1 MSSKLRLTVACGD
14 YELVQPLIKDEV
26 QPTGIDLTI
35 LDDMDPATRHWRFFR
50 NQEFDA
56 AEVSSCSYIMS
67 VSQGYQFKAIPVFLH
82 RRFRHGFIF
91 INANKGIEKPTDLI
105 GKKIGC
111 KIFTVSAIHWQR
123 GILEHEYGVPHR
135 SVDWYAELDEDIDFP
150 FPPGLKVH
158 RLPHNGSVE
167 QMLLDGELDALL
179 SPDLLPSLRNKDPR
193 IRRLFPKYWEEEE
206 KYYRK
211 TGIFPIMHVLAIRP
225 EIVEKYPW
233 VPVNLYNAFDE
244 AKAVAMRRMENPR
257 LVPLAWYRRYWE
269 EQEELLG
276 PDPWE
281 YGLTEQNRITLETYV
296 GYFVE
301 QGLIEERIPLD
312 RLFLNVDQGR
322 KRGAEYRDRI

>member
-1 MSSKLRLTVACGD
+1 VSSKIRITIACGD
-14 YELVQPLIKDEV
+14 YELVQPLIRGV
-26 QPTGIDLTI
+26 VRPTGIDLTI

-50 NQEFDA
+50 NQEFDV

-67 VSQGYQFKAIPVFLH
+67 VSRGYPFKAIPVFLH

-123 GILEHEYGVPHR
+123 GILEHEYGVPHK
-135 SVDWYAELDEDIDFP
+135 SIDWYAELDEDIDFT
-150 FPPGLKVH
+150 PPPDLKLH
-158 RLPHNGSVE
+158 RLPHDASVE

-179 SPDLLPSLRNKDPR
+179 SPDLLPSLRNGDPR
-193 IRRLFPKYWEEEE
+193 IRRLFPNYWEEEE

-211 TGIFPIMHVLAIRP
+211 TAIFPIMHVLAIRP
-225 EIVEKYPW
+225 EIVERYPW
-233 VPVNLYNAFDE
+233 VPVNLYNAFDQ

-269 EQEELLG
+269 EQQELLG

-281 YGLTEQNRITLETYV
+281 YGLTPRNRHTFETYV

-301 QGLIEERIPLD
+301 QGLIKERIPLEE
-312 RLFLNVDQGR
+312 LFLDVHQGR
-322 KRGAEYRDRI
+322 KRGAEYHQRI

>member
-1 MSSKLRLTVACGD
+1 MSSKIRIAIACGN
-14 YELVQPLIKDEV
+14 YELVQPLIRGIV

-50 NQEFDA
+50 NQEFDV

-67 VSQGYQFKAIPVFLH
+67 VSRGYPFKAIPVFLH

-123 GILEHEYGVPHR
+123 GILEHEYGVPHKCI
-135 SVDWYAELDEDIDFP
+135 DWYAELDEDIDFT
-150 FPPGLKVH
+150 PPPDLKLH
-158 RLPHNGSVE
+158 RLPHDSSVE

-179 SPDLLPSLRNKDPR
+179 SPDLIPSLRNRDPR
-193 IRRLFPKYWEEEE
+193 IRRLFPNYWEEEE
-206 KYYRK
+206 RYYRK
-211 TGIFPIMHVLAIRP
+211 TGIFPIMHVMAIRP

-233 VPVNLYNAFDE
+233 VPVNLYNAFDQ
-244 AKAVAMRRMENPR
+244 AKAVTMRRMENPR
-257 LVPLAWYRRYWE
+257 LVPLAWYRRFWE
-269 EQEELLG
+269 EQQELLG

-281 YGLTEQNRITLETYV
+281 YGLTPRNRHTLETYV

-301 QGLIEERIPLD
+301 QGLIKQRIPLEE
-312 RLFLNVDQGR
+312 LFLDVHQGR
-322 KRGAEYRDRI
+322 KRGAEYHQRI